1 VYLSKIRVLIN
12 YLNKNRRNYY
22 MNQKR
27 KALINEYRDYL
38 VMLNIKTTEV
48 NMSIKT
54 IEDINRYKEECI
66 NNLNDLEKLNK
77 EIKLYEKDYD
87 NFRISMGKFAMGLSK
102 FHKLKL
108 SEKEK
113 ENLNNIFIELSE
125 KFEELMQKNIIKD
138 VYIWI

>member
-1 VYLSKIRVLIN
+1 
-12 YLNKNRRNYY
+12 

-66 NNLNDLEKLNK
+66 SNLNDLEKLNK

>member
-1 VYLSKIRVLIN
+1 
-12 YLNKNRRNYY
+12 

-48 NMSIKT
+48 NMSIKA

-87 NFRISMGKFAMGLSK
+87 NFRISMGKFAIGISK

-108 SEKEK
+108 THKEK
-113 ENLNNIFIELSE
+113 ETLNKEFLQLSE
-125 KFEELMQKNIIKD
+125 DFEELMQKNLIKD
-138 VYIWI
+138 AYIWL

>member
-1 VYLSKIRVLIN
+1 
-12 YLNKNRRNYY
+12 

-66 NNLNDLEKLNK
+66 GNLNDLEKLNK

-87 NFRISMGKFAMGLSK
+87 NFRISMGKFAIGLIPSAAGLLCLYAVILFLSK
-102 FHKLKL
+102 T
-108 SEKEK
+108 
-113 ENLNNIFIELSE
+113 LNRGRYG
-125 KFEELMQKNIIKD
+125 
-138 VYIWI
+138 YIGCGF